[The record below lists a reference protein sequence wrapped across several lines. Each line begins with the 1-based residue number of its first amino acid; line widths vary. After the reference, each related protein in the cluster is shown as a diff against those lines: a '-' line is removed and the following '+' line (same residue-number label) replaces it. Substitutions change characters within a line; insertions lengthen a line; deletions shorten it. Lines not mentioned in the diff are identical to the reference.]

1 MSDLLSFYED
11 KFNTIMNQ
19 LRIITSS
26 FATLS
31 REKAESAITG
41 GIALLKEGE
50 DMLSQMESE
59 ISTNPNINSTFKMKV
74 KNLTIDFTN
83 IKHTFDSIQ
92 TKYINK
98 KANDA
103 IKLGIDDNNISS
115 NHKGGQDLDLI
126 PNENTPDEH
135 MPNVLSDLAGKH
147 IEQSQGN
154 VDIAQQHNYFD
165 VHGNKEL
172 DDTIPDEND
181 LNVKIEQ
188 KNRKIIIIGIV
199 VILLILFTL
208 IGVLSWYIN
217 AQQNKS
223 KDTVDDDSNNS
234 NNSFT

>member
-26 FATLS
+26 FSTLS
-31 REKAESAITG
+31 REKAENAITG

-59 ISTNPNINSTFKMKV
+59 ISTNPTINSAFKMKI

-83 IKHTFDSIQ
+83 IKRTFDSIQ

-115 NHKGGQDLDLI
+115 NNKGDQDLDLI

-135 MPNVLSDLAGKH
+135 VPNVLSDLAGKH

-154 VDIAQQHNYFD
+154 VDIEQQQPHNYFD
-165 VHGNKEL
+165 AHGNKEL

-188 KNRKIIIIGIV
+188 KNRKIIIVGIV

-217 AQQNKS
+217 AQQNKT
-223 KDTVDDDSNNS
+223 KTNN
-234 NNSFT
+234 